1 MCSRNLILY
10 NFRDSIFIDKMFFAF
25 SLPGKKM
32 VIWPNTYN
40 FITIKFWNGSSR
52 AAGAEF
58 SCMKSESYY
67 FDIFVNTTVYS
78 LLDLKL

>member
-25 SLPGKKM
+25 SLPGKKI

-40 FITIKFWNGSSR
+40 FITIKFW
-52 AAGAEF
+52 AEF